1 MRQPATSEYAG
12 PGMADL
18 PPSISPSGTASPVL
32 AFVSDEQSE
41 AVLRACLRELAD
53 GLKVR
58 RGNIV
63 NAIATLEKETVDGIL
78 LVDVTGSADPLR
90 DLDRLA
96 RICRPN
102 LRVLVIGDNSDIAFY
117 RALVGDLGVA
127 EYLPKPLT
135 RGSVTSLFGPHIVGT
150 AALPEAGRG
159 GRVVVFCGA
168 RGGVGTSTLAVNA
181 ALHLS
186 TLSHTH
192 VALLDLHLIGGSVA
206 LMMGTRPSQGLR
218 AALEAPERADSLF
231 LDRVSVVVDDRLK
244 VIAAEEAF
252 DAQVDVSEAAVLRV
266 VDLLRQRSNF
276 VLIDMPTPP
285 PPAMWALISEANL
298 TVVVLG
304 PDLTSVR
311 NGRAL
316 RQLVTNVAAQNS
328 AFTVLNRA
336 GLPGGLDADLVTKGL
351 GAAPDATV
359 PDLGRQLL
367 QAENLGV
374 PAVRKNDALRRALG
388 PIVQEISGVEQ
399 KVASGSWL
407 ARMGLR

>member
-1 MRQPATSEYAG
+1 MRLSTNSDIGAV
-12 PGMADL
+12 GMSDL
-18 PPSISPSGTASPVL
+18 PPVIGVTGSTSPVL
-32 AFVSDEQSE
+32 AFIADEQSE
-41 AVLRACLRELAD
+41 AVLRACLRDLAE
-53 GLKVR
+53 GLRVR
-58 RGNIV
+58 RGNIIT
-63 NAIATLEKETVDGIL
+63 AIGALEKEAVDGIL

-150 AALPEAGRG
+150 AALPESGRG
-159 GRVVVFCGA
+159 GRVVVFIGA
-168 RGGVGTSTLAVNA
+168 RGGVGATTLAVNA

-192 VALLDLHLIGGSVA
+192 VALLDLHLVGGSVA

-218 AALEAPERADSLF
+218 AALEAPERADGLF
-231 LDRVSVVVDDRLK
+231 LDRVSVVVDERLK

-252 DAQVDVSEAAVLRV
+252 DAPIDVSEAAVLRV
-266 VDLLRQRSNF
+266 VDLLRQRSNY
-276 VLIDMPTPP
+276 VLVDMPTPP

-298 TVVVLG
+298 TVVVVG

-316 RQLVTNVAAQNS
+316 RGLVSSLAAQTS
-328 AFTVLNRA
+328 AYTVLNRS
-336 GLPGGLDADLVTKGL
+336 GLPGGLDAELIAKGL
-351 GAAPDATV
+351 GVAPDCAI

-367 QAENLGV
+367 YAENLGV
-374 PAVRKNDALRRALG
+374 PAVRKSDALRRALG
-388 PIVQEISGVEQ
+388 PVVQEISGVEQ
-399 KVASGSWL
+399 TRGAKSLL
-407 ARMGLR
+407 ARVFRR

>member
-1 MRQPATSEYAG
+1 MRLPPNSDMSG
-12 PGMADL
+12 LGMADL
-18 PPSISPSGTASPVL
+18 PPSLGITGVPNPVL
-32 AFVSDEQSE
+32 AFVADEQSE

-53 GLKVR
+53 ALRVR
-58 RGNIV
+58 RGNILT
-63 NAIATLEKETVDGIL
+63 AISTLEKEAVDGIL
-78 LVDVTGSADPLR
+78 LVDVTGSTDPLR

-127 EYLPKPLT
+127 DYRPKPLT

-150 AALPEAGRG
+150 AALPESGRG
-159 GRVVVFCGA
+159 GRVVVFVGA
-168 RGGVGTSTLAVNA
+168 RGGVGASTLAVNA

-192 VALLDLHLIGGSVA
+192 VALLDLHLVGGSVA

-218 AALEAPERADSLF
+218 AALEAPERADGLF
-231 LDRVSVVVDDRLK
+231 LDRVSVVVDERLK
-244 VIAAEEAF
+244 VIAAEESF
-252 DAQVDVSEAAVLRV
+252 DAPIDISEAAVLRV

-285 PPAMWALISEANL
+285 PPAMWALLSEANL
-298 TVVVLG
+298 VVVVLG

-316 RQLVTNVAAQNS
+316 RALVTSVAAQNS
-328 AFTVLNRA
+328 AFTVLNRG
-336 GLPGGLDADLVTKGL
+336 GLPGGLGTDLVTKGL
-351 GAAPDATV
+351 GAAPDAII
-359 PDLGRQLL
+359 PDLGRSLL
-367 QAENLGV
+367 HAENLGV
-374 PAVRKNDALRRALG
+374 PAVRKSDALRRALG
-388 PIVQEISGVEQ
+388 PIVQEISGVEHTR
-399 KVASGSWL
+399 ASKSLL
-407 ARMGLR
+407 ARVFRR